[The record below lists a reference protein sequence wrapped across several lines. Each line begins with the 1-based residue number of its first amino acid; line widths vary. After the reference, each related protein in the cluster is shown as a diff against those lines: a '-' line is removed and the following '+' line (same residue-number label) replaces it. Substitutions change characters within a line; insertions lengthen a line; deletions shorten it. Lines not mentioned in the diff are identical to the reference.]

1 MKSPK
6 IYTSLKVSSLKQRGR
21 HMVGDLWKYLV
32 QIAIFEASYFWGF
45 MSVCLFSLRKL
56 MFFSRSM
63 SVLD

>member
-6 IYTSLKVSSLKQRGR
+6 IYTSLKQRGR

-32 QIAIFEASYFWGF
+32 QITIFEASYFGGF

>member
-1 MKSPK
+1 
-6 IYTSLKVSSLKQRGR
+6 
-21 HMVGDLWKYLV
+21 MVGDLWKYLV
-32 QIAIFEASYFWGF
+32 QIAIFEASYFGGF

>member
-32 QIAIFEASYFWGF
+32 QIAIFEASYFGGIYE
-45 MSVCLFSLRKL
+45 CLFV
-56 MFFSRSM
+56 FSA
-63 SVLD
+63 

>member
-6 IYTSLKVSSLKQRGR
+6 IYTSLKVFSLKQRGR

-32 QIAIFEASYFWGF
+32 QIAIFEASYFGGF
-45 MSVCLFSLRKL
+45 MSVRLFSLRKL